1 MAFLDDLQSHRGGLL
16 ELRTQLY
23 WYWPRGRGWD
33 STPGRLCLL
42 LDSTADVGEGAD
54 AADAVAVGWQGRHR
68 AVVLLLIDGH
78 PRWVWVAE
86 EDVEFL

>member
-16 ELRTQLY
+16 ELRTQLF
-23 WYWPRGRGWD
+23 WYWPQGRGWD

-42 LDSTADVGEGAD
+42 LDVTADVVAVARTAGAFD
-54 AADAVAVGWQGRHR
+54 AAAAY
-68 AVVLLLIDGH
+68 LLIDGH

-86 EDVEFL
+86 EDVGII